1 MVMTRLL
8 FLIALAFSLALMKA
22 PLMAANVD
30 GEALVIDGK
39 TLEVGGKRF
48 RLFGIDAPDLGQ
60 TCRWPN
66 KGIPCGKIS
75 KTAMMDLVAQTRVTC
90 APMAGTRAGI
100 RLARCS
106 ADGFDIAR
114 NMVHTGW
121 ALAFR
126 PESTLYVVTE
136 NKAKAARR
144 GLWKGEFT
152 PPWVW
157 RRGR

>member
-8 FLIALAFSLALMKA
+8 FLTALAFSLVLMKA
-22 PLMAANVD
+22 PSIAANVD

-66 KGIPCGKIS
+66 KDIPCGKIS
-75 KTAMMDLVAQTRVTC
+75 KTALMDLVAQTRMAC
-90 APMAGTRAGI
+90 APMAGPRDGI
-100 RLARCS
+100 PLARCS

-126 PESTLYVVTE
+126 PQSTLYVDTE

>member
-8 FLIALAFSLALMKA
+8 FLIVPLFILAWMNA

-48 RLFGIDAPDLGQ
+48 RLFGIDAPDLDQ

-66 KGIPCGKIS
+66 KDIPCGKIS

-90 APMAGTRAGI
+90 APMAGPPAGI
-100 RLARCS
+100 PLARCS
-106 ADGFDIAR
+106 AGGFDIAR

-126 PESTLYVVTE
+126 PESTLYVDTE

-144 GLWKGEFT
+144 GLWKGKFT
-152 PPWVW
+152 LPWVW
-157 RRGR
+157 RRDR